1 MVPDRERDANTT
13 LDARWAEP
21 PGLATAGPV
30 PDAAADRVLPW
41 QAPAV
46 ELGAHALVQGNA
58 AVGQL
63 GAALGKVKR
72 LSAGA
77 PGSGLALVTGAS
89 SGIGA
94 ATARCLGAA
103 GWRLLL
109 SGRDTGRLAEQA
121 AAIAALA
128 LPEDLAAP
136 AGAERLAR
144 RVLEVAEGVD
154 LLVAG
159 AGIGW
164 SGPFASM
171 PETVAEEVLAVNLVS
186 AVRLVRAL
194 LPGMI
199 GRGRGH
205 VVLVGS
211 IAGVGVRGEAVYS
224 AAKAGIGAFA
234 EALRYE
240 LRGSGVGITHVVVGP
255 VDTPFF
261 ARRGAPYPRS
271 FPRLR
276 PPQEVA
282 AAICAAAAARREEV
296 YLPGWLRLPCAAR
309 AVAPSLYRRLAER
322 FG

>member
-1 MVPDRERDANTT
+1 M
-13 LDARWAEP
+13 P
-21 PGLATAGPV
+21 PVTKAV
-30 PDAAADRVLPW
+30 PDAATQPTAPW
-41 QAPAV
+41 QAAAAADVDAPA
-46 ELGAHALVQGNA
+46 LAPD
-58 AVGQL
+58 
-63 GAALGKVKR
+63 GAAAGSPGPATRKR
-72 LSAGA
+72 PSTDAA
-77 PGSGLALVTGAS
+77 GSGLALVTGAS

-94 ATARCLGAA
+94 ATARCLAA
-103 GWRLLL
+103 SGWRLLL
-109 SGRDTGRLAEQA
+109 SGRDAVRLADQA
-121 AAIAALA
+121 DAVGALA

-144 RVLEVAEGVD
+144 RVLEVADGVD
-154 LLVAG
+154 QLVAG

-164 SGPFASM
+164 CGPFASM
-171 PETVAEEVLAVNLVS
+171 PEATAEEILTVNLTS
-186 AVRLVRAL
+186 AIQLVRAL

-199 GRGRGH
+199 ERGRGH

-240 LRGSGVGITHVVVGP
+240 LRGSGVGITHVIVGA

-261 ARRGAPYPRS
+261 ARRGVPYPRS
-271 FPRLR
+271 VPRLR

-282 AAICAAAAARREEV
+282 AAICAAADARREEV
-296 YLPGWLRLPCAAR
+296 YLPSWLRLPCAVR
-309 AVAPSLYRRLAER
+309 GVSPSLYRRLAGR